1 MTETLTRAY
10 VYSFESS
17 QRELFNEYQHDRV
30 QMVFKNLWALLLL
43 IEIALEWEGLMVSE
57 PQHRSTSGNKSIQLN
72 KSLSIVIACLE
83 THNKERFIFRFTLD
97 RDWNLLID

>member
-1 MTETLTRAY
+1 MQYTCKMTETLTRAY

-30 QMVFKNLWALLLL
+30 QMVFKNLCALLLL
-43 IEIALEWEGLMVSE
+43 MEIALAWEGFVVSE
-57 PQHRSTSGNKSIQLN
+57 SQHISTSGNKGIHLN

-83 THNKERFIFRFTLD
+83 THNEL
-97 RDWNLLID
+97 